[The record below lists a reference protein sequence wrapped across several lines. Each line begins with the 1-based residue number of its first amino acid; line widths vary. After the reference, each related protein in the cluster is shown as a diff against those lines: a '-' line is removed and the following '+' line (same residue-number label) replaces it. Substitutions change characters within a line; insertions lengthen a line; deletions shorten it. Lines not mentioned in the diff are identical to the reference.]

1 MKTNHMEVLLSFKKA
16 WLDTNLISYLD
27 QSNKIILAFSGGL
40 DSSVLIDSF
49 LYFMEKQDIKNYK
62 NKILLCHVN
71 HNLSKFADSWVKHCQ
86 VQADKWGVSLVIENI
101 KDTNFNGDG
110 LELWA
115 RKARYNIFNNHLKA
129 ADILLTGHHMD
140 DQAETFLLQCLRG
153 AGVSGMRAMPKVK
166 DFGKGFLLR
175 PLLNISKED
184 FESWA
189 TLRKLSWIEDDS
201 NTDIKLDRNF
211 IRHEIL
217 PKLEKRWPKAKLKFA
232 RASYFCQQAMR
243 VIDQNIDLEKYLEKD
258 LEKDLNKYCSL
269 NIKKIIELENNDQ
282 IVFILRKWLDS
293 NNILMPSENRL
304 LEFISQVNSLI
315 LSNKSDSSVEL
326 EVKTKDIKDIKD
338 ISEQLFR
345 VQLFDFRLYLVSE
358 NIFEYQKAAFKFESS
373 VDFNKEDNFLL
384 PEYAYMKKF
393 SNYNADCFINY
404 ESAEELI
411 ACDTSIDFVKSYEI
425 SKKQLESLGLSLN
438 HEQWQKV
445 IIRFR
450 RGGEIVKWQDQHKSL
465 KKIFNEKKVI
475 PWQRA
480 LVPLV
485 IVDDEVKWIIGL

>member
-1 MKTNHMEVLLSFKKA
+1 MKTNHTEVLLNFKKA

-27 QSNKIILAFSGGL
+27 QSSKIILAFSGGL

-62 NKILLCHVN
+62 DKILLCHVN
-71 HNLSKFADSWVKHCQ
+71 HNLSKFADSWVKHCKA
-86 VQADKWGVSLVIENI
+86 QADKWGVSLVIENI

-115 RKARYNIFNNHLKA
+115 RKARYNIFNNHIEA

-166 DFGKGFLLR
+166 AFGDGFLLR
-175 PLLNISKED
+175 PLLDLSKED
-184 FESWA
+184 FKNWA
-189 TLRKLSWIEDDS
+189 TFRKLSWIEDDS

-217 PKLEKRWPKAKLKFA
+217 PKLEQRWPKAKLKFA
-232 RASYFCQQAMR
+232 RASNFCQQAMR
-243 VIDQNIDLEKYLEKD
+243 VIDQNIDLDK
-258 LEKDLNKYCSL
+258 NCSL
-269 NIKKIIELENNDQ
+269 NIKKIIEQENNDQ
-282 IVFILRKWLDS
+282 IVFIIRKWLDS
-293 NNILMPSENRL
+293 NNIMMPSENSL

-315 LSNKSDSSVEL
+315 LSNKLDKSCEL
-326 EVKTKDIKDIKD
+326 EVKNKDIKP
-338 ISEQLFR
+338 QLFR
-345 VQLFDFRLYLVSE
+345 IKLFNGRLYLVSG
-358 NIFEYQKAAFKFESS
+358 NVFEDQKAACKFEAI

-384 PEYAYMKKF
+384 PEYVYLDKP
-393 SNYNADCFINY
+393 SNNTDCLIKY
-404 ESAEELI
+404 QPAEKLI
-411 ACDTSIDFVKSYEI
+411 ACDASIDFVKSYEI
-425 SKKQLESLGLSLN
+425 SKKHLESLGLKLDF
-438 HEQWQKV
+438 EQWQKV

-450 RGGEIVKWQDQHKSL
+450 RGGEIVKWQDKHKSL